1 MLRTDRL
8 IVAGSLALSAVA
20 LVVALRGPATPVAE
34 ASTTLALGDL
44 GPADA
49 LILNGGEGKDALRV
63 AAQDGRI
70 GWGDRATNRAWSI
83 GAVDIDRIM
92 KKLLDGASYVE
103 KRDAL
108 REKIEKAEADF
119 QRRAEE
125 IQQKFPIPA
134 DGMPPAEGQQAF
146 QVLDQEYRQFG
157 QGAMGERDKLTAEQ
171 FESAYRELVSAVEA
185 VADKES
191 IDLVFRFQPTADPFE
206 SKAGPEAVDRIRART
221 FLKYP
226 AQVDI
231 TAEVMKVLNLS

>member
-1 MLRTDRL
+1 MSDAFSAIMITAAL
-8 IVAGSLALSAVA
+8 IWAPTMSGM
-20 LVVALRGPATPVAE
+20 AE

-49 LILNGGEGKDALRV
+49 LILNAGEGKDALRV

-125 IQQKFPIPA
+125 IQQKFPT
-134 DGMPPAEGQQAF
+134 DYNESMNT
-146 QVLDQEYRQFG
+146 VLTQEVIRYNR
-157 QGAMGERDKLTAEQ
+157 L
-171 FESAYRELVSAVEA
+171 LV
-185 VADKES
+185 
-191 IDLVFRFQPTADPFE
+191 IM
-206 SKAGPEAVDRIRART
+206 ARM
-221 FLKYP
+221 LKD
-226 AQVDI
+226 V
-231 TAEVMKVLNLS
+231 